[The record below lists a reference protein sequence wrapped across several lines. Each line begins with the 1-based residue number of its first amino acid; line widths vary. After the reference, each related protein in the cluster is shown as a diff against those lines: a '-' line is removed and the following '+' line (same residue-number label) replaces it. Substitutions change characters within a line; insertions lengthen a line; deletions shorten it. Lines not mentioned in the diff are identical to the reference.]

1 MDNLEKMN
9 DANREKVLERTK
21 FEVIELLKQTIR
33 PEFLNRV
40 DEIIMFSPLTK
51 KNVEKIVNLQLK
63 QIQKM
68 LATSGVRISLTDYAL
83 SWIVEQGY
91 DPVFGARPVKRV
103 LQKELVNELAKQLL
117 AGTINKEKEVIVDYF
132 GEGLVFRK

>member
-1 MDNLEKMN
+1 MN
-9 DANREKVLERTK
+9 DANRDKVLERTK
-21 FEVIELLKQTIR
+21 FEVVELLKQTIR

-40 DEIIMFSPLTK
+40 DEIIMFAPLTK
-51 KNVEKIVNLQLK
+51 EDVERIVNLQLQ
-63 QIQKM
+63 QIQRM
-68 LATSGVRISLTDYAL
+68 LAASGVRISLTDYAL

-91 DPVFGARPVKRV
+91 DPIFGARPVKRV

-132 GEGLVFRK
+132 GEGLVFRN